1 MSFNFQEA
9 DVSFSVFVCLHHDRC
24 MLSLLFYPEEINPTQ
39 NSSWSQVLL
48 VNTFKSD
55 LDKLPLLNVSIEH
68 YLFSLGDIT
77 NTHTHTP
84 TDSTCFYWRTL
95 VEIS

>member
-1 MSFNFQEA
+1 MSFDFQEA

-77 NTHTHTP
+77 NTHTHTHRQHLFLLAD
-84 TDSTCFYWRTL
+84 TG
-95 VEIS
+95 